1 MTMPKVKEP
10 TAAGSNDVEL
20 KKIYDILRSIKQA
33 VEWLNTEIK
42 RVEALIP

>member
-10 TAAGSNDVEL
+10 TMPRSNDADL

-33 VEWLNTEIK
+33 VEWLNTEVK
-42 RVEALIP
+42 RVESLIP